1 MLPIQE
7 IQINTKNNRVFSVHL
22 EKWAQNHFE
31 CKLAAISL
39 GSQLPGDAT
48 FGPFTKGVTALD
60 AYQGLVSML
69 GAAITKLD
77 ATDSISIV
85 DNPCNTEFVTAPEQ
99 KQVLGQGVVVK
110 VNGINT

>member
-7 IQINTKNNRVFSVHL
+7 IQINTKNKRVFSVHL

-31 CKLAAISL
+31 CKFAAISL

-48 FGPFTKGVTALD
+48 FGPFTKGSTALV
-60 AYQGLVSML
+60 AYQGLVSKL
-69 GAAITKLD
+69 STELTKLD
-77 ATDSISIV
+77 ATDSITIV
-85 DNPCNTEFVTAPEQ
+85 DNPCNTEFVTALEQ

-110 VNGINT
+110 VNGIDA